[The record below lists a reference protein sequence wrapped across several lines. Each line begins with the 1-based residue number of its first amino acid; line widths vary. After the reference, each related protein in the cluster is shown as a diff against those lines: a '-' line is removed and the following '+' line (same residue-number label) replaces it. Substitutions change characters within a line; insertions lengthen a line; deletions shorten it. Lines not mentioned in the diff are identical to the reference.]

1 MHPTEQDLTE
11 TVASSRPDPAGS
23 IVRTD
28 APAVARTLRL
38 STEDVPPRTRRE
50 WLREVIGREYAMVD
64 ITPPASG
71 PLFNEMLITQ
81 WRDLQLS
88 AIRSNAIE
96 LNRLKKD
103 ALVSG
108 QDAYFAVVLLSGEY
122 SLEQNGRET
131 FLRPGDMALYDAT
144 RPHRVRCPQPFSKLI
159 VSIPR
164 TLLRG
169 RIAGVDHCTAL
180 RIPGCAGIGVI
191 ASSFVRSASSQTAT
205 LSAREF
211 SALSEPCL
219 DLLALAITSVHPKG
233 TQGPRTRSASRVK
246 VKDFVERRLTD
257 PALDTTTIA
266 SAVGLSSRYINGL
279 FEAEGTSLM
288 RYVLTRRLECC
299 RRAMLAPT
307 QESRKLADIALYW
320 GFRDVAHFS
329 RAFKLRFGCSPRAYR
344 EARLPRN

>member
-11 TVASSRPDPAGS
+11 TVVSSRPEPAGG
-23 IVRTD
+23 IVR
-28 APAVARTLRL
+28 AEARAAARTLRL
-38 STEDVPPRTRRE
+38 STEDLPPRSRHE
-50 WLREVIGREYAMVD
+50 WLREVIGREYARVD
-64 ITPPASG
+64 IIPPAGG
-71 PLFNEMLITQ
+71 PLFNEMFITQ

-88 AIRSNAIE
+88 TVRSNAIE
-96 LNRLKKD
+96 LNRLKQD

-122 SLEQNGRET
+122 SLEQNGREA

-164 TLLRG
+164 TLLNA
-169 RIAGVDHCTAL
+169 RIAGVEHCTAL
-180 RIPGCAGIGVI
+180 RIPGRDGIGVI
-191 ASSFVRSASSQTAT
+191 ASSFVRSTSSQTAT

-219 DLLALAITSVHPKG
+219 DLLALAIASVHPRG
-233 TQGPRTRSASRVK
+233 TQAPRTRSSSMVR

-257 PALDTTTIA
+257 PALDATTIA
-266 SAVGLSSRYINGL
+266 AAVGLSSRYINGL

-288 RYVLTRRLECC
+288 RYVWSRRLECC

-307 QESRKLADIALYW
+307 QEFRKLADIALRW